1 MRFNSI
7 GLHRKI
13 DELDNTRYNK
23 QKNDHLK
30 GVYIISE
37 DDDWEELIRSIY
49 GFLEKEDLSDERNDP
64 YDINDPYD
72 DHMTLIPLNKEIKES
87 QLKNLNEV
95 ISEKPLSS
103 EIVKK
108 SDKTTLKI
116 ESMNNKGPC
125 LKVYLAPYA
134 HNLFPK

>member
-1 MRFNSI
+1 
-7 GLHRKI
+7 
-13 DELDNTRYNK
+13 
-23 QKNDHLK
+23 
-30 GVYIISE
+30 VYIISD
-37 DDDWEELIRSIY
+37 DDDWEELIRSIC

-87 QLKNLNEV
+87 QLKNLNV
-95 ISEKPLSS
+95 LISEEPLSL